1 MIQPSS
7 GKTELD
13 NPDRLNR
20 LLENELEQ
28 KRAEW
33 MHCRERYRTIRVLSF
48 LFLFLIIAGSLL
60 AFFFV
65 FTQLQR

>member
-1 MIQPSS
+1 VIQPSS

-13 NPDRLNR
+13 NPDRLNQ

-33 MHCRERYRTIRVLSF
+33 MHSRERYRTIRVLSF
-48 LFLFLIIAGSLL
+48 LFLFLVIAGSLL

-65 FTQLQR
+65 FTWLRQ